1 MSIAHPT
8 RIQCC
13 FENGHERKSVCSS
26 ILVLITS
33 LAFPKFGLPKFGKIN
48 RFDHFLL
55 QIHKGMSLPI
65 RKSTRNDISRQ
76 VLNAYKLIKIGYYYK
91 LYKLCNIKIEY

>member
-1 MSIAHPT
+1 MTHKRTHKGSPKCGRSI
-8 RIQCC
+8 IMVD
-13 FENGHERKSVCSS
+13 HELALSE
-26 ILVLITS
+26 ILDYNQS
-33 LAFPKFGLPKFGKIN
+33 
-48 RFDHFLL
+48 FDHFLL